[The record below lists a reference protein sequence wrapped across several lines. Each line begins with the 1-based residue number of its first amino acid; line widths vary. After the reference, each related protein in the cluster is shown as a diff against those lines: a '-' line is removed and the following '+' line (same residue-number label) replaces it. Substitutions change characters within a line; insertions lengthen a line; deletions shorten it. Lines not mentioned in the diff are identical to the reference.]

1 MSISRRT
8 ALTTL
13 LSLPAI
19 ALARPAR
26 AATHKVVIKS
36 FKFVP
41 AQLNV
46 AVGDTVVFENQDGA
60 FVYFGSPRHLYEG
73 AISWVDV
80 DLDADPAAAVEE
92 ARTCPDADVGADDDD
107 FLFWGVE
114 SDDPC
119 GVQRGA
125 GRRSVDQN
133 TRSAGPEREQP
144 WHGPRII

>member
-1 MSISRRT
+1 MSISRRA

-19 ALARPAR
+19 ALAWPAR

-60 FVYFGSPRHLYEG
+60 PHTGTGKGFDTGRLNRG
-73 AISWVDV
+73 
-80 DLDADPAAAVEE
+80 
-92 ARTCPDADVGADDDD
+92 
-107 FLFWGVE
+107 E
-114 SDDPC
+114 S
-119 GVQRGA
+119 GRVKITKA
-125 GRRSVDQN
+125 GTHDYICKFHPNMKGKITAS
-133 TRSAGPEREQP
+133 
-144 WHGPRII
+144 